1 MLNEGKQ
8 QFLSFNILIIFIL
21 QGRPVHR
28 FMKLGGTFAALKA
41 FISGSRIPDWITY
54 QSSGS
59 EVKAKLPPNWFNSNF
74 LGFAFSFIIF
84 GHFSRMFM
92 LKADVSFDWTSSDD
106 SFPIDIMIFDM
117 IFCKRRLKSD
127 HVCLFYVPLPQWRNC
142 SQVTRIKVSF
152 MAYSKEGKIEIK
164 SCEVGLVYNNEDGNH
179 NNPLMIQFNSISS
192 PPPPSK
198 SIVVLEEIHEEEPTG
213 NGCYNV
219 NGLEEKNSEY
229 HIADEEEP
237 NTATAGSEDHSES
250 DIFEM

>member
-1 MLNEGKQ
+1 
-8 QFLSFNILIIFIL
+8 
-21 QGRPVHR
+21 
-28 FMKLGGTFAALKA
+28 
-41 FISGSRIPDWITY
+41 
-54 QSSGS
+54 
-59 EVKAKLPPNWFNSNF
+59 
-74 LGFAFSFIIF
+74 
-84 GHFSRMFM
+84 MFM

-127 HVCLFYVPLPQWRNC
+127 HMCLFYVPLPQWRNC
-142 SQVTRIKVSF
+142 SQIKVSF

-164 SCEVGLVYNNEDGNH
+164 RCEVGLVYNNEDGNH

-237 NTATAGSEDHSES
+237 STATAGSEDHSES
-250 DIFEM
+250 DIFEMQLLMMTSLD